1 MEWRAL
7 RSHRRHTSK
16 QKLKKYKND
25 QKFEISDNLS
35 KCFVFKCKNI
45 MIESTFTRGP
55 LSTGVGI
62 WNRNMNAP
70 EIIRQPPA
78 PDSQEAHDQVEE
90 I

>member
-1 MEWRAL
+1 
-7 RSHRRHTSK
+7 
-16 QKLKKYKND
+16 
-25 QKFEISDNLS
+25 
-35 KCFVFKCKNI
+35 

-55 LSTGVGI
+55 LSPGVGI

-90 I
+90 KFIFVFFEHFFTKSIHRIYFLQVFL